1 MLQPAGEII
10 VIIVVSNSCNCRFV
24 VLVLTCILYIH
35 TYIFYTNNM
44 QRSKSRRDL
53 TDEIDFS
60 DKMLNALSLARSN
73 ASRAS
78 SRDSFRSVQEPYWNY
93 ESGGWGTEQGR
104 GQGL

>member
-1 MLQPAGEII
+1 
-10 VIIVVSNSCNCRFV
+10 
-24 VLVLTCILYIH
+24 
-35 TYIFYTNNM
+35 M

-93 ESGGWGTEQGR
+93 ESGGWGNGAGG